1 MSRPTVLPATDF
13 SDLLGRRV
21 PVVAAPSGDATE
33 VQGVGWDA
41 NGEPVEVWATFAT
54 VWAKVIDISG
64 REFVLSGGVQNQVQT
79 KILIRYLSGVL
90 PTMRIIDGSQIYG
103 VEAVLEQGGRSQLL
117 MCSRL

>member
-41 NGEPVEVWATFAT
+41 NGEPV
-54 VWAKVIDISG
+54 
-64 REFVLSGGVQNQVQT
+64 R
-79 KILIRYLSGVL
+79 
-90 PTMRIIDGSQIYG
+90 
-103 VEAVLEQGGRSQLL
+103 
-117 MCSRL
+117 